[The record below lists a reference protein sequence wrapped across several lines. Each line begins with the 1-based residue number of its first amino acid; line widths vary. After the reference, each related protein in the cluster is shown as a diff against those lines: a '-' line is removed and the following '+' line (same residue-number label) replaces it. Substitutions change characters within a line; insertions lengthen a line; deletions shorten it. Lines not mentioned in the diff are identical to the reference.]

1 MISKE
6 LFIKMITT
14 AEKYDAELWRWQN
27 FGIDVFEQP
36 IACLPWDM
44 FTIWMEGYF
53 DSDGIDWINWYLWE
67 RVDVL
72 TDEISLCYDEDGKPF
87 SVKDAADLWDLV
99 APHRKKPC
107 ADAPCN
113 LLQQLSCTNS

>member
-1 MISKE
+1 MINKE

-14 AEKYDAELWRWQN
+14 AEQYDAELWRWQN

-36 IACLPWDM
+36 IASLPWDM
-44 FTIWMEGYF
+44 FIIWMEGYF

-67 RVDVL
+67 RIDVL
-72 TDEISLCYDEDGKPF
+72 TDELNLCYDEDGNPF
-87 SVKDAADLWDLV
+87 TVKDASDLWDLV

-107 ADAPCN
+107 IDAPCT
-113 LLQQLSCTNS
+113 LLQQLTCTNS